1 MRFGKLFAVALVISI
16 SVFAADPFLGKWKLN
31 EQKTTV
37 NAGQSPS
44 NRTTTYET
52 VSNGIRITMQGDG
65 ITGSDQVT
73 LLFDGKDH
81 PADTSQIVRNT
92 GADTI
97 VSKRPDPNSI
107 DVTFK
112 KGGKVVGTMK
122 REVSKD
128 GRTLTATADG
138 VNTKGETFH
147 NVLVYE
153 KQ

>member
-1 MRFGKLFAVALVISI
+1 MRFGKVLVAALAVSI
-16 SVFAADPFLGKWKLN
+16 AVFAADPFVGKWKLN

-52 VSNGIRITMQGDG
+52 VPNGIRVSLHGEG

-97 VSKRPDPNSI
+97 VSKRPDPNTI

-112 KGGKVVGTMK
+112 KDGKVVGSGTP
-122 REVSKD
+122 D
-128 GRTLTATADG
+128 RTENFLPGDII
-138 VNTKGETFH
+138 
-147 NVLVYE
+147 YE
-153 KQ
+153 CNNRQVGNIAEL